1 LPRAAGYRLGILGE
15 GGGRSNL
22 EALIGELGLSD
33 RVALLG
39 FRDNP
44 YAFLARARLF
54 VLSSAWEGS
63 PNVLTE
69 AMALGVPVVSTDC
82 PSGPFELL
90 DGGRYGPLVP
100 VGDADALA
108 HAMQRTLAHP
118 LPPEELRSAVSEY
131 TQERSAERY
140 LEVLGVAR

>member
-1 LPRAAGYRLGILGE
+1 
-15 GGGRSNL
+15 
-22 EALIGELGLSD
+22 LSD

-39 FRDNP
+39 FQDNP
-44 YAFLARARLF
+44 YAYLARARLF

-69 AMALGVPVVSTDC
+69 AMALGIPVVSTDC

-90 DGGRYGPLVP
+90 DGGRYRPTGAGRGCRGAGRCDAADPGAP
-100 VGDADALA
+100 VA
-108 HAMQRTLAHP
+108 
-118 LPPEELRSAVSEY
+118 PEILRSAVSEY
-131 TQERSAERY
+131 EQRRSAERY